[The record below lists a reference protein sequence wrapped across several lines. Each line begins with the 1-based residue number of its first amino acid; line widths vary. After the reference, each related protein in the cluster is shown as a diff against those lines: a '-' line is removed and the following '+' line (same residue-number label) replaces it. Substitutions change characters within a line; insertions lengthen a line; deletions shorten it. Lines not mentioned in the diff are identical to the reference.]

1 MADPS
6 GTNGAATFSVQK
18 RAAISFYVAVQKN
31 IALECEV
38 CCGVNFALHIQYFQ
52 HTRGLVPCE

>member
-1 MADPS
+1 MEPPHS
-6 GTNGAATFSVQK
+6 PCKKTHPERG
-18 RAAISFYVAVQKN
+18 AISFYVAVQKN
-31 IALECEV
+31 SALEREV